1 MNRGPAGQERS
12 ASTDQPHAPY
22 GRQAT
27 LNAHVH
33 PVTAD
38 RHLVTVAGDLDLYT
52 ARRLADALQPL
63 LQREGQAVLAGLPGV
78 TFLDS
83 TRLTRLIAAG
93 CVTVPDQRFRF
104 RG

>member
-1 MNRGPAGQERS
+1 M
-12 ASTDQPHAPY
+12 
-22 GRQAT
+22 
-27 LNAHVH
+27 
-33 PVTAD
+33 TAD

-83 TRLTRLIAAG
+83 TRLTRLITAYRTARSAGAHLALVAPGQPVQCMLELVGAGQVLAG
-93 CVTVPDQRFRF
+93 CPTLDAASH
-104 RG
+104 